1 MRWRLIDKPR
11 KTMKKLYRLE
21 TEPILELAREN
32 VAEFTQIVDD
42 TQYTPEGTKKLDV
55 WFPIR

>member
-1 MRWRLIDKPR
+1 METNRQAKEDNEETLQAGNGANPR
-11 KTMKKLYRLE
+11 
-21 TEPILELAREN
+21 IGREN
-32 VAEFTQIVDD
+32 VAEFVQTCDD